1 MGACEQV
8 SPKMKVEDLRKVI
21 KAKCGI
27 LPGVQKLAYAGKN
40 FEDANRT
47 LEHYGV
53 AYWSK
58 KVRTGPGCVVDVS
71 SAQRR

>member
-1 MGACEQV
+1 
-8 SPKMKVEDLRKVI
+8 MKVEDLRKVI

-58 KVRTGPGCVVDVS
+58 KVRIS
-71 SAQRR
+71 SL